1 MPDGRPDNAGG
12 ESSSDGDE
20 QLDAELRKAR
30 RDLQRVRASHGRRS
44 RGGVEVEPGGDD
56 LPGPGSDSGGRF
68 DEEDHSEDGEDEQDE
83 EQEDDDD
90 DDDDDDN
97 EEEEDERSVVLPPI
111 VS

>member
-1 MPDGRPDNAGG
+1 MPDGRPYNAGG

-44 RGGVEVEPGGDD
+44 RGGVEVEPGGDN
-56 LPGPGSDSGGRF
+56 LIEGPGSDSGGRF

-83 EQEDDDD
+83 EQEEDD